1 MEISEIKSQ
10 LNIIAVAEH
19 YGCKPNSR
27 NKFGTGSTIMIKCP
41 FHEDDKP
48 SLQLYPKTNTWHC
61 FGCGKGTDTIDFIKL
76 KEGFDKLSPRTG
88 THQALNK
95 AKTLVLSGAE
105 ALQHIPTHLPA
116 GALAQAG
123 KIKSTTLMKEL
134 TALQRTEA
142 LTKAF
147 SYFARSTKAEAKKYL
162 EKRALNPAKITVGYD
177 GHNFH
182 KDKEI
187 TPEQKELYL
196 QTGLI
201 YPDKL
206 GRSNNYHSFFDG
218 CIVFPTHNEKG
229 EIVNLYGRCIDESKE
244 SKHRYLPGKHQGIY
258 PHYPKTETEKLIITE
273 CIIDC
278 ATLLQIPEITSK
290 YELMSCYGTNNF
302 TAEHQTAIKN
312 LQALKEVI
320 LFYDGDKAG
329 RAAIEAHAKIIK
341 ETCGERSRSIKPQ
354 IKISYV
360 ETPDN
365 EDINSLL
372 QGHEM
377 AVFTELLSNRKPF
390 DFAQDKFF
398 LSMETVQQNGNTEV
412 SLSNHPVKTSDE
424 KKNADLPVRST
435 TEAGTITNTES
446 KHIENLNTD
455 NAEQLIFT
463 NEWLTATLWGGVE
476 IYNIKKLRAT
486 LHLQSR
492 SNEYLE
498 YRDTVDLYS
507 NSHTQ
512 RLIREAAEKLETG
525 SNAMNKSIAALTK
538 ALEQYRQKERD
549 KQRKR
554 EEEEKNKNRETF
566 TQQEIQQGEKFLK
579 DKNLMQKTENHIK
592 NIGLVGE
599 EEKGMLLFFILLTR
613 MFKEPLHALVQG
625 KSGSGKTYLLKK
637 IASLVPKS
645 HIRITTALTENTL
658 YHSLKDFW
666 KHMILLIEDLDG
678 AFNALLP
685 LREMMSNQ
693 SISKLSTEKDLKS
706 GEFKQM
712 MLYVEGPVCVAG
724 ATTKDKIYEDNANR
738 SFLIQVNE
746 TNEHQERV
754 LEYQRNEIAGL
765 LDKSKQQQTQ
775 IILKT
780 AQLHLEPLEVVIP
793 FGNEL
798 RIPDY
803 VFKKLRTNAH
813 YLTLIKAIAFWNQKQ
828 REIKQKADGTRY
840 IEATLED
847 VEWANRLSKEVL
859 LRKSD
864 ELNGALRGFFENIK
878 VGLKANNKETDKGG
892 SRTPLNQ
899 NYREQSFYAKPLREK
914 LRMNPMQ
921 INRYLKELE
930 QRGYL
935 KQTGGNRKTGF
946 EYSVTVW
953 DDYEQLKSGMNIL
966 DKVLE
971 KLKNKYG
978 EK

>member
-1 MEISEIKSQ
+1 MEISYIKQNLSI
-10 LNIIAVAEH
+10 LEVVKH
-19 YGCKPNSR
+19 YGHSPNR
-27 NKFGTGSTIMIKCP
+27 NHLINCP
-41 FHEDDKP
+41 FHEDKTP

-61 FGCGKGTDTIDFIKL
+61 FGCGKGTDQIDFIQL
-76 KEGFDKLSPRTG
+76 KENCSK
-88 THQALNK
+88 HEAINK
-95 AKTLVLSGAE
+95 AKELVKCP
-105 ALQHIPTHLPA
+105 Q
-116 GALAQAG
+116 
-123 KIKSTTLMKEL
+123 STNQQSNQSSNKMEL
-134 TALQRTEA
+134 TQTQRTET

-147 SYFARSTKAEAKKYL
+147 TYFARSIHGRDEKPKQYL
-162 EKRALNPAKITVGYD
+162 QNRALDVNKITVGYD
-177 GHNFH
+177 AHMFH
-182 KDKEI
+182 KSREI
-187 TPEQKELYL
+187 TAELKEMYL
-196 QTGLI
+196 NTGLI

-206 GRSNNYHSFFDG
+206 GRSDYYHSFFDG
-218 CIVFPTHNEKG
+218 CIVFPISSEQG

-258 PHYPKTETEKLIITE
+258 PKYPKAETERLIITE

-278 ATLLQIPEITSK
+278 ATLLQIPEIACK
-290 YELMSCYGTNNF
+290 YEMISCYGTNNF

-320 LFYDGDKAG
+320 LFYDGDNAG
-329 RAAIEAHAKIIK
+329 REAIYAHAGIIK
-341 ETCGERSRSIKPQ
+341 EIKPTV
-354 IKISYV
+354 KIGYV
-360 ETPDN
+360 ETPDG

-372 QGHEM
+372 QGHESP
-377 AVFTELLSNRKPF
+377 VFTELLNNR
-390 DFAQDKFF
+390 KFF
-398 LSMETVQQNGNTEV
+398 LSSEKQEKQN
-412 SLSNHPVKTSDE
+412 PVKTSGE
-424 KKNADLPVRST
+424 RNNAENQLINPSTLKLEALNLGLGTLNADNP
-435 TEAGTITNTES
+435 
-446 KHIENLNTD
+446 
-455 NAEQLIFT
+455 EQLIYE
-463 NEWLTATLWGGVE
+463 NEYLTATLWGGIE

-486 LHLQSR
+486 LHLQSK

-507 NSHTQ
+507 NSYTQ

-525 SNAMNKSIAALTK
+525 TSAMSKTITELTK

-549 KQRKR
+549 KQRKI
-554 EEEEKNKNRETF
+554 EEAEHSKNRETF
-566 TQQEIQQGEKFLK
+566 TPQELQQGEKFLK
-579 DKNLMQKTENHIK
+579 DKQLMQKTEEHIK

-637 IASLVPKS
+637 IASLVPKA

-693 SISKLSTEKDLKS
+693 SISKYSTEKNIKT
-706 GEFKQM
+706 GEFGPKF
-712 MLYVEGPVCVAG
+712 LYVEGPVCVAG
-724 ATTKDKIYEDNANR
+724 ATTKDKLYEDNASR

-746 TNEHQERV
+746 SPEHQERV
-754 LEYQRNEIAGL
+754 LEYQRKEIAGL
-765 LDKSKQQQTQ
+765 LDKNKEQQAQT
-775 IILKT
+775 ILKT

-793 FGNEL
+793 FGEEL

-828 REIKQKADGTRY
+828 REIKQKPDGTRY
-840 IEATLED
+840 IEATLQD
-847 VEWANRLSKEVL
+847 AEWANKLSKEVL

-864 ELNGALRGFFENIK
+864 ELNGGLRGFFESVK
-878 VGLKANNKETDKGG
+878 AWLKTSKAE
-892 SRTPLNQ
+892 
-899 NYREQSFYAKPLREK
+899 SFYSKPVREK

-921 INRYLKELE
+921 VNRYLKELE

-946 EYSVTVW
+946 EYNVVVW
-953 DDYEQLKSGMNIL
+953 DDYEQLKSGINIL
-966 DKVLE
+966 DETLE
-971 KLKNKYG
+971 KIKNKY
-978 EK
+978 KN